1 VLTDIKTAQW
11 RSNNCTVADTNNAWH
26 WLDLKVCHPR
36 CGSDGY
42 LAINVS
48 NKDVIVKGGE
58 NVFPQEIEGGIEEM
72 EGIVEPEVIGG
83 PTDIGAK
90 ESLRWS

>member
-1 VLTDIKTAQW
+1 
-11 RSNNCTVADTNNAWH
+11 
-26 WLDLKVCHPR
+26 
-36 CGSDGY
+36 
-42 LAINVS
+42 VS

-72 EGIVEPEVIGG
+72 EGIVEPAVIGG